1 MSDDVVGDLR
11 DGCFKW
17 CESLRCVLSGLLFP
31 VFGGSGVEEPRIFD
45 GVCVL
50 CKKLCHVK
58 FGHSSSVKQI
68 SSQNAD

>member
-1 MSDDVVGDLR
+1 MVL
-11 DGCFKW
+11 
-17 CESLRCVLSGLLFP
+17 ESSLCVERIIVSC
-31 VFGGSGVEEPRIFD
+31 FGGSGVEEPRIFD

-50 CKKLCHVK
+50 CKKLCHVT